1 MKHPGL
7 DNLNIVHLC
16 DFFIPNLLISVKLL
30 HISRLEEKAESSIYT
45 WSIKA
50 APKLMPPI
58 LLCWPTKSE
67 AEVGGM
73 ASEMESSHQYSTMF
87 CCHVTDDNRRVKLD
101 KMKSD
106 VEVYM
111 KQRFVIEF
119 LHVEKMALI
128 TIHLC
133 LLNIYRDQTVN
144 VSTVKQWVLHFSS
157 GNSDV
162 KDEPCSRWP
171 CTAVTPLNEEHLNQ
185 LIWANRG
192 LQPGNCVQSWISAS
206 VLWKQWWQHWNIT
219 KFVLSG
225 SHKCSQRNRK
235 NTICKLVR
243 TYWTNMRPKVIVSW
257 IASLLATRHSITTSW
272 S

>member
-1 MKHPGL
+1 MW
-7 DNLNIVHLC
+7 
-16 DFFIPNLLISVKLL
+16 FFYSKSINFSKITAYFQTWGKSRIQ
-30 HISRLEEKAESSIYT
+30 HIYVIHKGCSKANASNFIMLAHKIRGRSWWDGIRDG
-45 WSIKA
+45 IF
-50 APKLMPPI
+50 PPI
-58 LLCWPTKSE
+58 FYYVLLSC
-67 AEVGGM
+67 
-73 ASEMESSHQYSTMF
+73 
-87 CCHVTDDNRRVKLD
+87 DNRRVKLD